1 MFRCAFQALKVGSGS
16 EDAGLERKGVEQD
29 HSEQPWVWVCGHR
42 QDMDE
47 PFIEFLDVFLSLTHF
62 LLFLVWVSYFLMF
75 H

>member
-1 MFRCAFQALKVGSGS
+1 MKQ
-16 EDAGLERKGVEQD
+16 EY
-29 HSEQPWVWVCGHR
+29 SEQTWVWFCDHR

-47 PFIEFLDVFLSLTHF
+47 PFVEFLDVFLSLTRF